1 MNRLILRSR
10 APLFLERGGQSACLH
25 LVHDRG
31 RLQDY
36 HKMEKI
42 GTIMV
47 KGPATGCY
55 PNEKRDDAAFDACP
69 VTKMNGFLC
78 QVD

>member
-1 MNRLILRSR
+1 
-10 APLFLERGGQSACLH
+10 
-25 LVHDRG
+25 
-31 RLQDY
+31 
-36 HKMEKI
+36 MEKI

-78 QVD
+78 QVV